1 MYINEQNIIPRISL
15 RRHLIAFVIVLV
27 VGCFATSNAQWT
39 TPDGNGNI
47 NNTNS
52 GNVGIG
58 TSPGTGNSLDVAGNV
73 LNLGSETGTKNRGN
87 NTTKLSRLAMP
98 PYVTANMR
106 FALLGG
112 ATTSTANIVAL
123 GGEVGGMSAATQID
137 FFTAATTNV
146 DTGTLRM
153 TINGSGNV
161 GIGSSAPDTKFQVFH
176 TSTNTNLANIQL
188 ADLGFVIRN
197 TSNTNGNM
205 SLISFQD
212 STGYGNAQ
220 IGTIQKDQTNHSG
233 DMVFFTREST
243 SVFGERMR
251 IASTGKIG
259 VGTAAPTAL
268 FHIMTSDG
276 ENLRLH
282 RNVNTNG
289 WGVAEYFT
297 LNNSSGAGVDY
308 GQISGGITSN
318 TAGAET
324 GVLAFYTRNSGTLGE
339 RLRIHG
345 NGNITIGTTNAVS
358 YKLHVEGGSINAT
371 DGLCINGDCRATW
384 ASVTGPWTSGSGS
397 INYSAGSVGIGTN
410 SPLYTLDV
418 NGGVNGFRAKAASAA
433 SGDTIATFENNSAIK
448 MIVRANGNVG
458 IGTTSPAKTLDVNG
472 DINAV
477 GTITGGTIQAK
488 YQDVAEWVDSSQQ
501 LTAGTV
507 VILDP
512 DKNNQVVASTQ
523 SYDTRVAGV
532 ISPQPGITLGERGE
546 GRVLVAASGRVRVK
560 VDASNGPIKIG
571 DLLVTSDKEG
581 VAMKS
586 VPLEVGGARI
596 HRPGT
601 LIGKALEPLVQ
612 GTGEILV
619 LLSLQ

>member
-289 WGVAEYFT
+289 WGIAEYFT

-324 GVLAFYTRNSGTLGE
+324 GVLAFYTRNSGTL
-339 RLRIHG
+339 
-345 NGNITIGTTNAVS
+345 
-358 YKLHVEGGSINAT
+358 
-371 DGLCINGDCRATW
+371 
-384 ASVTGPWTSGSGS
+384 
-397 INYSAGSVGIGTN
+397 
-410 SPLYTLDV
+410 
-418 NGGVNGFRAKAASAA
+418 
-433 SGDTIATFENNSAIK
+433 
-448 MIVRANGNVG
+448 
-458 IGTTSPAKTLDVNG
+458 
-472 DINAV
+472 
-477 GTITGGTIQAK
+477 
-488 YQDVAEWVDSSQQ
+488 
-501 LTAGTV
+501 
-507 VILDP
+507 
-512 DKNNQVVASTQ
+512 
-523 SYDTRVAGV
+523 
-532 ISPQPGITLGERGE
+532 
-546 GRVLVAASGRVRVK
+546 
-560 VDASNGPIKIG
+560 
-571 DLLVTSDKEG
+571 
-581 VAMKS
+581 
-586 VPLEVGGARI
+586 
-596 HRPGT
+596 
-601 LIGKALEPLVQ
+601 
-612 GTGEILV
+612 
-619 LLSLQ
+619 